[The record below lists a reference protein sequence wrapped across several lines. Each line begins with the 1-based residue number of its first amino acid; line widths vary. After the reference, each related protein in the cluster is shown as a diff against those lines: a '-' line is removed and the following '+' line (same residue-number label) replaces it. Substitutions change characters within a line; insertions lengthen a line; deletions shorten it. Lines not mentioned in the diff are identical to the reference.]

1 MYEHRKLPILSPHFV
16 FLIVLTSLLSF
27 YCHLCCSLFFSLCIS
42 VQKTAHQA
50 CGPSCRLILLSLLM
64 ILNQKLSFM
73 LVAVFSLSRVPG
85 THWCSEYCPA
95 QSDDPQAAQKDT
107 RAQVLSTLAW
117 CCHKAGLLCLGCHMR
132 SQPAEHEQMGIHHT
146 AVSQSFYCA
155 SEARKEGGLD
165 VIKCVFITSKHIVCS
180 LSMKQRSP
188 LYSHCFP

>member
-1 MYEHRKLPILSPHFV
+1 M
-16 FLIVLTSLLSF
+16 
-27 YCHLCCSLFFSLCIS
+27 LFFVLVIVCIS
-42 VQKTAHQA
+42 SENCSS

-73 LVAVFSLSRVPG
+73 LLAVFSLSRVPR

-95 QSDDPQAAQKDT
+95 QSDDPQAVQKDT
-107 RAQVLSTLAW
+107 WAQVLSTLAW
-117 CCHKAGLLCLGCHMR
+117 CCHHSKAGLLCLGCHMR
-132 SQPAEHEQMGIHHT
+132 SLPAKHEQMGIHHT